1 MKSSTSDLN
10 SHDFASIRGSKFVSI
25 RGSKWLLLGLGLLIV
40 FVINFPVLTVALNS
54 FRTTENILSAR
65 NILPTEATLAN
76 YFYINSRT
84 HFWTFLLNSGVV
96 ALGST
101 GLGIVLAALAGF
113 ALSRFRG
120 VVLGSYN
127 HSSRRSGYSMIHR
140 MSGTYRSGY
149 LRPNP
154 TARAA

>member
-1 MKSSTSDLN
+1 MRSSRADLN
-10 SHDFASIRGSKFVSI
+10 SLKFASIRGPKSVSI
-25 RGSKWLLLGLGLLIV
+25 RGSNWLLLWVGLVIV
-40 FVINFPVLTVALNS
+40 FVVNFPVLTVALNS
-54 FRTTENILSAR
+54 FRTTENILSSR
-65 NILPTEATLAN
+65 NILPTEPTLAN

-120 VVLGSYN
+120 AVLGS
-127 HSSRRSGYSMIHR
+127 
-140 MSGTYRSGY
+140 
-149 LRPNP
+149 
-154 TARAA
+154 